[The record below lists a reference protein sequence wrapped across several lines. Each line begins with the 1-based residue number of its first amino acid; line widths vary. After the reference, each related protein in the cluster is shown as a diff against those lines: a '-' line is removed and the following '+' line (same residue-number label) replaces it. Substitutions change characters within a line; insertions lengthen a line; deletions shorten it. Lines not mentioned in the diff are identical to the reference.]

1 MQTMNHTGVMMWPP
15 KYSVCGVKVSSTGY
29 DEALHFIMSAARRR
43 TGATVTAL
51 AVHGLVLASR
61 SSDFRSRLEQFD
73 LVVPDG
79 QPVRFALNLLYGQ
92 TLVDRVYGPEL
103 MIRLCRQAA
112 ETGVG
117 VYLYGSYPEVVE
129 KLRLNLEQRFPHLKV
144 AGSEPSLFRPLT
156 RKEDQ
161 ALVDRVNDS
170 GAGVVFL
177 GLGCPLQET
186 FAHEHR
192 ESIKAVQVCVGA
204 AFDFYSGHKKMA
216 PVWMQRHGL
225 EWLFRLMQE
234 PRRLWRRY
242 LVTNSIFLIKLIV
255 QLVQPKRFWV

>member
-1 MQTMNHTGVMMWPP
+1 MSHTGMMMWPS
-15 KYSVCGVKVSSTGY
+15 KYSVCGVKVSSIGY
-29 DEALHFIMSAARRR
+29 DEAVHFIMSAAHQR

-61 SSDFRSRLEQFD
+61 RSEFRSRLEQFD
-73 LVVPDG
+73 LVAPDG

-92 TLVDRVYGPEL
+92 SLADRVYGPEL
-103 MIRLCRQAA
+103 MIRLCREAA
-112 ETGVG
+112 DTGAG

-129 KLRLNLEQRFPHLKV
+129 ALRLNLGQRFPRLKV
-144 AGSEPSLFRPLT
+144 VGSEPSVFRPLT
-156 RKEDQ
+156 RMEDQ

-186 FAHEHR
+186 FAHDHR
-192 ESIKAVQVCVGA
+192 QSIKAVQVCVGA
-204 AFDFYSGHKKMA
+204 AFDFHAGRKKMA
-216 PVWMQRHGL
+216 PAWMQRNGL
-225 EWLFRLMQE
+225 EWLYRLIQE
-234 PRRLWRRY
+234 PHRLWRRY
-242 LVTNSIFLIKLIV
+242 LVTNSIFLIKFFV